1 MLYIAGLSLCRILV
15 AQPGADFTIEATNVA
30 RRVIQPAEGRT
41 FVNCLCEGKAMKR
54 LIAVSLLGLA
64 YLVATPL
71 MAITVF
77 EDGGKAYADSRDVG
91 HKKGDKNGN

>member
-1 MLYIAGLSLCRILV
+1 
-15 AQPGADFTIEATNVA
+15 
-30 RRVIQPAEGRT
+30 
-41 FVNCLCEGKAMKR
+41 MKR
-54 LIAVSLLGLA
+54 LIAVSLLGVA

-77 EDGGKAYADSRDVG
+77 EDGGKAYADSRDVA